1 MSFDLIEKATR
12 IKLLLTD
19 IDGVWTDTGV
29 YYSERGEEMKRFSL
43 RDGMGVERL
52 RELAGIETGI
62 VTGENSG
69 AVIKRAEKLG
79 IVEMHLQIKNKAA
92 TINAIMIKRGLIPEE
107 IAYIGD
113 DTNDIGAMQL
123 VGLCACP
130 VDAVPEVLQIAHF
143 VSAKKGG
150 FGAFR
155 DFAEMIIYYHYI
167 GRHNES

>member
-1 MSFDLIEKATR
+1 MNDGLRDKAASIR
-12 IKLLLTD
+12 LLLTD

-62 VTGENSG
+62 VTGENSA
-69 AVIKRAEKLG
+69 AVIKRAQKLG
-79 IVEMHLQIKNKAA
+79 IGETHLRIVNKAA
-92 TINAIMIKRGLIPEE
+92 TVIEILKRRALNPEE
-107 IAYIGD
+107 VAFMGD
-113 DTNDIGAMQL
+113 DTNDIAAMQS

-143 VSAKKGG
+143 VSTKRGG

-155 DFAEMIIYYHYI
+155 DFAEMIIHHKN
-167 GRHNES
+167 REAE